1 MIVTNYAKKYEECN
15 NYGYYKDFFEENY
28 EACEIIKKCESMAR
42 EKYSK
47 FREIMNSKNKLEIFE
62 ELKEANLVQCLSEDC
77 INEIKRFTE
86 LPNDCMHPFKNI
98 VLESY
103 LKNSDIIVPEL
114 RFNLYGLLKIK
125 ERSKTD
131 LFADTHFFIL
141 NGDNGEGAFAH
152 IDLGRL
158 IGVGVDIRESF
169 TYKRFLDA
177 GSSIHEHLEGK
188 YYNSDL
194 MPNRVENDVSRAWF
208 PVSFEYD
215 AVLPRIITHKMIH
228 GDRAIFEEA
237 IVNAIFDKMVRLQ
250 IVLYT
255 YVVYLYGNRDVISNN
270 LETFVKLA
278 FLFKL
283 VYNSVNGIDSDDI
296 GDSIKKL
303 MRDFNYCIH
312 NRGAFDSVIMTA
324 DLWRNKLIKGYQDL
338 PSFSDNAINEV
349 LEMYQRKRHA
359 IIAINRTNRPIYAD
373 KIITGI
379 NMISAESVQEDILS
393 EFNLK
398 KAYTAFKNSPARYT
412 STISMESVSNKSEF
426 MINRSKLLA
435 KLKPSDRETYIDLEN
450 DLMKIKSDAMN
461 CRTADGMKVLIN
473 KVNAVGKIIAIEMDT
488 DDEFFKEILGLL
500 DAQRVMLTDM
510 MASRSLIKE
519 NNGLLYGMVKMDNKI
534 L

>member
-1 MIVTNYAKKYEECN
+1 MITNYAKKYEECN
-15 NYGYYKDFFEENY
+15 NYGYYKDFFKENY
-28 EACEIIKKCESMAR
+28 EACETIKKCECIAR

-47 FREIMNSKNKLEIFE
+47 FREILNNKNKFEIFD
-62 ELKEANLVQCLSEDC
+62 ELKEADLLQCLSEDC
-77 INEIKRFTE
+77 INEVKKFVE

-125 ERSKTD
+125 ERSKAD

-141 NGDNGEGAFAH
+141 NGNNGNGAFTH
-152 IDLGRL
+152 IDIGRL

-169 TYKRFLDA
+169 TYKRFLDT
-177 GSSIHEHLEGK
+177 GSSISEHLEGK

-194 MPNRVENDVSRAWF
+194 MPNRVEDDITRAWF
-208 PVSFEYD
+208 PISFEYN

-228 GDRAIFEEA
+228 GDRVLFEEA

-283 VYNSVNGIDSDDI
+283 VYNSVNGIDTDDI

-303 MRDFNYCIH
+303 MRDFNYCTH
-312 NRGAFDSVIMTA
+312 NRGAFDSIIMTA
-324 DLWRNKLIKGYQDL
+324 DLWHNRLIKGYQDL
-338 PSFSDNAINEV
+338 NSFSDNAINEV
-349 LEMYQRKRHA
+349 LELYQKKRHA
-359 IIAINRTNRPIYAD
+359 IITVNKMNRSIYAD

-379 NMISAESVQEDILS
+379 NMISTESIQDDILS

-398 KAYTAFKNSPARYT
+398 KSYSAFKNAPAVYT
-412 STISMESVSNKSEF
+412 STISMESVSSKSEF
-426 MINRSKLLA
+426 MINRGKLLT

-461 CRTADGMKVLIN
+461 CRTADGMKILMNKIN
-473 KVNAVGKIIAIEMDT
+473 AIGKIIAIEMDT
-488 DDEFFKEILGLL
+488 KDVFFKEILGLL
-500 DAQRVMLTDM
+500 DAQRVMLADL
-510 MASRSLIKE
+510 MASRSIIKE
-519 NNGLLYGMVKMDNKI
+519 NNGFLYGMVKMDNKI
-534 L
+534 I